1 MFPFLYLFIIVR
13 RSGFE
18 PEMPKPRFY
27 RPLRY
32 QFRSPTHINRQG
44 EIRTHIVY
52 HEGQNFTDSLLQPF
66 AYLPL
71 FNNRQSSN
79 NSNNPWYITSLKI
92 IFQMPIERLEL
103 SRSRQLLL
111 RQPCL
116 PVPPYGH
123 DLGEGSR
130 TLTVFTNWVWASR
143 GFHYATPK
151 YTWWDSNP
159 HATKDLGI

>member
-1 MFPFLYLFIIVR
+1 MDKRCATIHLRIERFLSFANACCWSRTNSYGFSDHRVYRVRLTGSVKSASSLLILNRLYITMFPFLYLFIIVR

-71 FNNRQSSN
+71 FNNHQSSN
-79 NSNNPWYITSLKI
+79 NSNNP
-92 IFQMPIERLEL
+92 
-103 SRSRQLLL
+103 
-111 RQPCL
+111 
-116 PVPPYGH
+116 
-123 DLGEGSR
+123 
-130 TLTVFTNWVWASR
+130 
-143 GFHYATPK
+143 
-151 YTWWDSNP
+151 
-159 HATKDLGI
+159 